1 MPTNQEEMGG
11 LENLFRNFTRNIQE
25 LRGLDYLAKLQN
37 LSVYSQERRLERYRI
52 VYVWKIFRG
61 IVPNCGLEFIGK
73 DTRRGIKV
81 MIPNLNKKSK
91 RDQTIQFHS
100 KEFKE
105 YAFAVCDKQL
115 Y

>member
-1 MPTNQEEMGG
+1 
-11 LENLFRNFTRNIQE
+11 
-25 LRGLDYLAKLQN
+25 
-37 LSVYSQERRLERYRI
+37 
-52 VYVWKIFRG
+52 
-61 IVPNCGLEFIGK
+61 
-73 DTRRGIKV
+73 

-91 RDQTIQFHS
+91 TNKNIQFHL

>member
-1 MPTNQEEMGG
+1 
-11 LENLFRNFTRNIQE
+11 
-25 LRGLDYLAKLQN
+25 
-37 LSVYSQERRLERYRI
+37 
-52 VYVWKIFRG
+52 
-61 IVPNCGLEFIGK
+61 
-73 DTRRGIKV
+73 